1 MLAQHQGEL
10 VFTGMKSNR
19 WQLCPV
25 IGLSSDLEISAFE
38 LFFNGFWERLSSK
51 ADLLYFSLCGKPP
64 LTSAQ
69 KEAELNKSATIS

>member
-1 MLAQHQGEL
+1 MMLTQHQDEL

-19 WQLCPV
+19 WQPCPL

-51 ADLLYFSLCGKPP
+51 ADL
-64 LTSAQ
+64 
-69 KEAELNKSATIS
+69 